1 MSKSSI
7 WTLVDKFYHKKPNSL
22 VVHGSCLYRQLIS
35 KKEQLNI
42 EHICIAPIFY
52 NLLHLFQIINRFRF
66 CRYISLTMYE
76 DIEYIKV
83 HSKTYVF
90 KKVKTFY
97 NSELGN

>member
-1 MSKSSI
+1 
-7 WTLVDKFYHKKPNSL
+7 
-22 VVHGSCLYRQLIS
+22 
-35 KKEQLNI
+35 
-42 EHICIAPIFY
+42 
-52 NLLHLFQIINRFRF
+52 
-66 CRYISLTMYE
+66 MYE